1 MVNDMSFET
10 TSPQSSASTT
20 KPVSSLQGQQQQTQK
35 TKPPTAFKKFWLS
48 VQRQNTT
55 KSSKSTS
62 SSTSIDDELMKY
74 RTIATL
80 ESTDIIENDKPPN
93 ALQFWASNSYQLP
106 IFSSLVQRFLSTPAT
121 SVASE
126 SCFSIASYLHRK
138 QRNRLSPSNLAHIVF
153 LKDKFD
159 CQE

>member
-10 TSPQSSASTT
+10 TSPQSSASTP
-20 KPVSSLQGQQQQTQK
+20 KPVSSLQGQQQQMQQQTQK

-48 VQRQNTT
+48 VQRHNTT

-80 ESTDIIENDKPPN
+80 ESTDII
-93 ALQFWASNSYQLP
+93 LINSP
-106 IFSSLVQRFLSTPAT
+106 ILSSLIQRFLSTPAT

-138 QRNRLSPSNLAHIVF
+138 QRSSLSPSNLAYTVF
-153 LKDKFD
+153 LKEKFD
-159 CQE
+159 YQK